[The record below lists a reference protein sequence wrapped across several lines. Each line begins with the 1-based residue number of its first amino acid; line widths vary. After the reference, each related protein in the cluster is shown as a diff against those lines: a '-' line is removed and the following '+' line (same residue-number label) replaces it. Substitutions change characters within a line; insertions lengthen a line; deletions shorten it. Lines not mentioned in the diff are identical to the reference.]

1 MKFAVS
7 WLGRELDKQ
16 CLKDLKVLS
25 DKFGIDVCGEKG
37 EYHTMIIDAPIFK
50 KTIDVSN
57 FSKGRKIFC

>member
-7 WLGRELDKQ
+7 WLGRELDMQ

-37 EYHTMIIDAPIFK
+37 EYHT
-50 KTIDVSN
+50 
-57 FSKGRKIFC
+57 